1 MQASASGCNPTEGTA
16 LSNDD
21 LEMLLHIVPPCGGVT
36 LGQDRHGR
44 SAAACDTPVTPA
56 RRPVRRRK
64 SAAAGL
70 WQILLILIP
79 VATYRIPTGNC
90 IPYRAMDKTHCDITQ
105 ACTNMLDLTSYPEL
119 ILYLVHVL
127 WFQDIGTGRLK
138 ALCK

>member
-36 LGQDRHGR
+36 LGQDGHGR
-44 SAAACDTPVTPA
+44 SAAVTTA